1 MSSAED
7 PTHPGGAPDGGA
19 ASDGEATSPD
29 GATVDGAGH
38 IDGRLAHQRAAELG
52 ARGRTTLRH
61 SLGSPILFAVVYT
74 SLASAV
80 FFSLGVV
87 ADHAL
92 GLTPVVFLIAAV
104 MFGVTA
110 MTYME
115 GASLHPEPGGSTV
128 FARYAFNELVSFV
141 AGWAMLLDYVILIAV
156 TAFAATQYLSVF
168 WAPLGH
174 SAEALL
180 LSLAIIAFVVFA
192 NVRGFNWRREFRIAL
207 VVVGALVLE
216 LVAIAIGLSQ
226 SFDAHK
232 LVSQVHLGSAPTW
245 SGLIFALTVTTIAFT
260 SVESASGLA
269 GEVKAGRGALR
280 RLIASG
286 TATVVIAYVG
296 VAIVAVTALPLPGNA
311 PGHDFTDAPVVDI
324 MRALHPHWL
333 SQTLL
338 YLIGAVAAGTLIAA
352 ADSAMLGLSRLAY
365 SLSTNRQI
373 PSSLGRLHPQRSTPY
388 VLILLSGLIAAAL
401 VIPESLDFLVGIY
414 AFGAMLAFTIA
425 HMSVVKMRYSEPQS
439 DRPYRTPFSVRLRG
453 GELPLL
459 AVCGAV
465 VCSAGWIATMVV
477 HEPARYVCLGW
488 MLAGIV
494 LYVLYRRAD
503 EASLWRRVTVPAA
516 ALRVEHLPEREYGS
530 ILVPLCG
537 TRLDEDIVQ
546 TAALLAAGKPT
557 DVDEIDSST
566 IEAVWIF
573 EMPMSL
579 PLDARLPEA
588 QIKYA
593 RQALARAKAVGEEYT
608 GVQVATATIRARR
621 AGQAILEEA
630 RRRGVEAIVL
640 GAEEPSRIRGGSR
653 LGGRGGPLENFVG
666 DVTKYV
672 VRKARC
678 RVIVT
683 APSARDYSMTLD
695 ASGPADGAPKLVPA
709 GPPNASPGES
719 TNGPPDEPG
728 DGLSEA

>member
-1 MSSAED
+1 VSPPSEQGGGEAA
-7 PTHPGGAPDGGA
+7 PGEVGR
-19 ASDGEATSPD
+19 SDGH
-29 GATVDGAGH
+29 V
-38 IDGRLAHQRAAELG
+38 AHPHAAHSRAVHPRAAELSES
-52 ARGRTTLRH
+52 ARTTLRH

-115 GASLHPEPGGSTV
+115 GASLHQEPGGSTV

-174 SAEALL
+174 SGEALL
-180 LSLAIIAFVVFA
+180 LSIAIIAFVVFA
-192 NVRGFNWRREFRIAL
+192 NVRGFNWRREFRIGL
-207 VVVGALVLE
+207 VVVGALALE
-216 LVAIAIGLSQ
+216 LLAIAIGLTQ

-232 LVSQVHLGSAPTW
+232 LVSQIHLGSAPTW

-269 GEVKAGRGALR
+269 GEVKAGRGSLR
-280 RLIASG
+280 RLVASG

-296 VAIVAVTALPLPGNA
+296 VAIVAVTALPVSGGSV
-311 PGHDFTDAPVVDI
+311 PGHDFSDAPVIDVL
-324 MRALHPHWL
+324 RAFHPPWL
-333 SQTLL
+333 SQALVYT
-338 YLIGAVAAGTLIAA
+338 IGAVAAGTLIAA

-373 PSSLGRLHPQRSTPY
+373 PSGLGRLHPQRSTPY
-388 VLILLSGLIAAAL
+388 VLILLAGLIAAAL
-401 VIPESLDFLVGIY
+401 VVPESLDFLVGIY

-425 HMSVVKMRYSEPQS
+425 HMSVVKMRYSEPHS

-459 AVCGAV
+459 AVLGAV
-465 VCSAGWIATMVV
+465 VCSLGWVATIVV
-477 HEPARYVCLGW
+477 HEPARYVGLGW

-494 LYVLYRRAD
+494 LYVVYRRAD

-516 ALRVEHLPEREYGS
+516 ALRVEQVPEREYGS

-546 TAALLAAGKPT
+546 TAALLVAGKPT
-557 DVDEIDSST
+557 DSAEIDGST

-579 PLDARLPEA
+579 PLDARLPDA
-588 QIKYA
+588 QIKHA
-593 RQALARAKAVGEEYT
+593 RQALARAKAVGEEYA

-683 APSARDYSMTLD
+683 APSGRDFRNGESSL
-695 ASGPADGAPKLVPA
+695 ASAGEASKVAASSQLA
-709 GPPNASPGES
+709 GP
-719 TNGPPDEPG
+719 
-728 DGLSEA
+728 DGRPTGGRPIV

>member
-1 MSSAED
+1 MSD
-7 PTHPGGAPDGGA
+7 
-19 ASDGEATSPD
+19 
-29 GATVDGAGH
+29 
-38 IDGRLAHQRAAELG
+38 AHHRTAELAG
-52 ARGRTTLRH
+52 SARTTLRH

-92 GLTPVVFLIAAV
+92 GLTPVVFLIAAA

-110 MTYME
+110 MTYVE
-115 GASLHPEPGGSTV
+115 GASLHQEPGGSTV

-180 LSLAIIAFVVFA
+180 LSIAIIAFVVFST
-192 NVRGFNWRREFRIAL
+192 VRGFSWRREFRIGL
-207 VVVGALVLE
+207 IVVGALALE
-216 LVAIAIGLSQ
+216 LVAIAIGLTQ
-226 SFDAHK
+226 FFDAHK
-232 LVSQVHLGSAPTW
+232 LVSQVRLGSAPTW
-245 SGLIFALTVTTIAFT
+245 SGLIFALTITTIAFT

-269 GEVKAGRGALR
+269 GEVKAGRGSLR

-296 VAIVAVTALPLPGNA
+296 VAIVAVTALPLPGGSV
-311 PGHDFTDAPVVDI
+311 PGHHFSDAPVVDV
-324 MRALHPHWL
+324 MRQMHPHWL
-333 SQTLL
+333 SQALI

-373 PSSLGRLHPQRSTPY
+373 PSGLGRLHPQRSTPY
-388 VLILLSGLIAAAL
+388 VLILLAGLMAAAL

-414 AFGAMLAFTIA
+414 AFGAMLAFVIA
-425 HMSVVKMRYSEPQS
+425 HLSVVKLRYSEPQS
-439 DRPYRTPFSVRLRG
+439 NRPYRTPFSVRLRG

-459 AVCGAV
+459 AVFGAV
-465 VCSAGWIATMVV
+465 ACSAGWIATMVV
-477 HEPARYVCLGW
+477 HEPARYVGLGW
-488 MLAGIV
+488 MIAGIS
-494 LYVLYRRAD
+494 LYVIYRRAD
-503 EASLWRRVTVPAA
+503 ETSLLRRVTVPAA

-537 TRLDEDIVQ
+537 TRLDEDIIQ
-546 TAALLAAGKPT
+546 TAALLVSGKPT
-557 DVDEIDSST
+557 DTAEIDNST

-579 PLDARLPEA
+579 PLDARLPDA
-588 QIKYA
+588 QVKHA
-593 RQALARAKAVGEEYT
+593 RQALARAKAVGEEYA
-608 GVQVATATIRARR
+608 GVQVATATVRARR

-640 GAEEPSRIRGGSR
+640 GAEEPSRIRGGGR
-653 LGGRGGPLENFVG
+653 LGGLGGPLENFVG

-672 VRKARC
+672 VSKARC

-683 APSARDYSMTLD
+683 APAARDYGD
-695 ASGPADGAPKLVPA
+695 GESGSGLPPAVPA
-709 GPPNASPGES
+709 AARSEPVAGPVA
-719 TNGPPDEPG
+719 GPSGGPIV
-728 DGLSEA
+728 

>member
-1 MSSAED
+1 MSSGED
-7 PTHPGGAPDGGA
+7 PTHRGSASDGGA
-19 ASDGEATSPD
+19 ASNGGASMAD
-29 GATVDGAGH
+29 GAAVDGADNL
-38 IDGRLAHQRAAELG
+38 DGRLAHQRAAELG
-52 ARGRTTLRH
+52 AKGRTTLRH

-115 GASLHPEPGGSTV
+115 GASLHQEPGGSTV
-128 FARYAFNELVSFV
+128 FARYAFNELVSFI

-174 SAEALL
+174 SGEALL
-180 LSLAIIAFVVFA
+180 LSIAIIALVVVA
-192 NVRGFNWRREFRIAL
+192 NVRGFNWRREFRIGL

-226 SFDAHK
+226 SFNAHK

-296 VAIVAVTALPLPGNA
+296 VAIVAVTAFPLPHGNV

-333 SQTLL
+333 SQTLV
-338 YLIGAVAAGTLIAA
+338 YLIGAVAAGTLIGA

-373 PSSLGRLHPQRSTPY
+373 PSGLGRLHPQRSTPY

-401 VIPESLDFLVGIY
+401 AVPESLDFLVGIY

-425 HMSVVKMRYSEPQS
+425 HMSVVKMRYSEPGS

-459 AVCGAV
+459 AVFGAV

-477 HEPARYVCLGW
+477 HEPARYVGLGW
-488 MLAGIV
+488 MLAGLV
-494 LYVLYRRAD
+494 LYVVYRRAD
-503 EASLWRRVTVPAA
+503 EASLLRRVTVPAA

-530 ILVPLCG
+530 ILVPLGG

-557 DVDEIDSST
+557 DSAEIDTST

-579 PLDARLPEA
+579 PLDARLPDA
-588 QIKYA
+588 QVKHA

-683 APSARDYSMTLD
+683 APAAPED
-695 ASGPADGAPKLVPA
+695 ALGTAAPASPESSPKLVPA
-709 GPPNASPGES
+709 GPLGGAKD
-719 TNGPPDEPG
+719 GPAG
-728 DGLSEA
+728 GRGGGSIV

>member
-1 MSSAED
+1 MSAREA
-7 PTHPGGAPDGGA
+7 GGGGA
-19 ASDGEATSPD
+19 APT
-29 GATVDGAGH
+29 
-38 IDGRLAHQRAAELG
+38 DGRAHPRAADLTES
-52 ARGRTTLRH
+52 ARTTLRH

-110 MTYME
+110 MSYVE

-128 FARYAFNELVSFV
+128 LARYAFNELVSFV

-174 SAEALL
+174 AGESLL
-180 LSLAIIAFVVFA
+180 LSIAIIAFVVFTSI
-192 NVRGFNWRREFRIAL
+192 RGFAWRREYRIGL
-207 VVVGALVLE
+207 IVVGALLLE
-216 LVAIAIGLSQ
+216 LVAIAIGLGQ
-226 SFDAHK
+226 FFEPK
-232 LVSQVHLGSAPTW
+232 EIVSQVHLGSYPTW

-286 TATVVIAYVG
+286 TVTVVVAYVG
-296 VAIVAVTALPLPGNA
+296 VAIVAVTALPLPSA
-311 PGHDFTDAPVVDI
+311 ESPGHDFTDAPVIDI
-324 MRALHPHWL
+324 LRQLHPHAL
-333 SQTLL
+333 SQALV
-338 YLIGAVAAGTLIAA
+338 YLIGAVAAGTLVAA

-373 PSSLGRLHPQRSTPY
+373 PSGLGRLHPQRSTPY
-388 VLILLSGLIAAAL
+388 VLILLAGLIAAAL

-425 HMSVVKMRYSEPQS
+425 HVSVVKMRYSEPLG

-453 GELPLL
+453 GDLPLL
-459 AVCGAV
+459 AVFGAL
-465 VCSAGWIATMVV
+465 VCSAGWVATMVI
-477 HEPARYVCLGW
+477 HEPARYVGLGW
-488 MLAGIV
+488 MLAGLV
-494 LYVLYRRAD
+494 LYVVYRRAD
-503 EASLWRRVTVPAA
+503 ETSLLRRVTVPAE
-516 ALRVEHLPEREYGS
+516 ALRAEQLLDREYGS
-530 ILVPLCG
+530 ILVPLSG
-537 TRLDEDIVQ
+537 KGLDEDMIQ
-546 TAALLAAGKPT
+546 TAALLAAGEPSEEGE
-557 DVDEIDSST
+557 VST

-579 PLDARLPEA
+579 PLDARLPDA
-588 QIKYA
+588 QVKHA
-593 RQALARAKAVGEEYT
+593 RQALARAKTVGEEYA

-640 GAEEPSRIRGGSR
+640 GAEEPSRIRGGAR

-666 DVTKYV
+666 EATKQV
-672 VRKARC
+672 VAKARC

-683 APSARDYSMTLD
+683 APLARQ
-695 ASGPADGAPKLVPA
+695 
-709 GPPNASPGES
+709 
-719 TNGPPDEPG
+719 EPTANG
-728 DGLSEA
+728 DGLARDADQTIL